1 VAVVV
6 RGPETVSAGAAVVFQ
21 IEVANRGTAPLQGVV
36 VRDQLPPGL
45 RHPAGDQIE
54 GELGYLAAGQ
64 VRTIPLEVRAA
75 RAGRFTNRVTVLVE
89 GKVQAE
95 AQTVVTAVE
104 PVLVVRLQG
113 PRQSLAD
120 RDLDFQLDVSNPG
133 GLPAAGLRLALSVP
147 EGLEFVAAS
156 TGGAFHPAEHA
167 IVWPPGALAEG
178 QSQGVTFRLRA
189 RTPGDW
195 AVQAVATA
203 ERVAGAT
210 ATHAVHVEGV
220 PALALEVLAP
230 DAALA
235 VGGETTY
242 ELRVLNKGSAPG
254 ENVRLVAWLPEGLA
268 AVQVE
273 GPVPGAAQ
281 GQQVVFLPLA
291 QLPPRV
297 DAVYRIRVRG
307 RAPAAGRFR
316 VELRADSLPRP
327 VREELSTLV
336 RDPREPHGE
345 P

>member
-1 VAVVV
+1 VK
-6 RGPETVSAGAAVVFQ
+6 GPGTVSAGAAVPFQ
-21 IEVANRGTAPLQGVV
+21 IEVANRGPAPLAGVV

-45 RHPAGDQIE
+45 RHPAGDKIE
-54 GELGYLAAGQ
+54 GELGSLAAGQ
-64 VRTIPLEVRAA
+64 ARTISLEVRAA
-75 RAGRFTNRVTVLVE
+75 QAGRFTNRVTVLVG

-104 PVLVVRLQG
+104 PVLGVRLQG
-113 PRQSLAD
+113 PRLCPAD
-120 RDLDFQLDVSNPG
+120 RDLDFQFDVSNPG
-133 GLPAAGLRLALSVP
+133 GLPAAGLRLALRVP
-147 EGLEFVAAS
+147 EGLDFVAAS
-156 TGGAFHPAEHA
+156 TGGAFRPAEHA
-167 IVWPPGALAEG
+167 IVWEPGALAEG

-189 RTPGDW
+189 RAPGDW

-220 PALALEVLAP
+220 AALALEVLAH
-230 DAALA
+230 DVALA
-235 VGGETTY
+235 VGAETTY
-242 ELRVLNKGSAPG
+242 ELRVLNRGSAPG
-254 ENVRLVAWLPEGLA
+254 ENVRLVAWLPESLT
-268 AVQVE
+268 AVGVE
-273 GPVPGAAQ
+273 GPAHGAAQ

-307 RAPAAGRFR
+307 RAPAEGRFR

-327 VREELSTLV
+327 VLEELSTLV
-336 RDPREPHGE
+336 HDPRAPRGE